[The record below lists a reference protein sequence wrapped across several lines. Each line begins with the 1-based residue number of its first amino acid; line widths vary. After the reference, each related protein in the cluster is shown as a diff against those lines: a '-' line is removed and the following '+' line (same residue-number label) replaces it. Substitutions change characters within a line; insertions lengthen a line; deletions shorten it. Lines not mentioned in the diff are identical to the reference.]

1 MEQMLQGRARPL
13 TIRDW
18 RRGRRRPPSWALD
31 ILQEFL
37 RSRGR
42 NMLEIAD
49 QLENENQKRL

>member
-18 RRGRRRPPSWALD
+18 RRGHRRPPSWVLD
-31 ILQEFL
+31 LLQEFL

-42 NMLEIAD
+42 NLLEMAD
-49 QLENENQKRL
+49 RLENEKQKRL